1 MRKILFL
8 SLLFAATALSA
19 QKPVELLLWPD
30 GAPNTNGLTGAQE
43 DLKGGRVANVVN
55 PSITVYRPAKPNG
68 MAVIMC
74 PGGGYGRLAMNHEG
88 HDMAAW
94 FTTQGITY
102 AVLKYRM
109 PNGHNEVPLSDAEQA
124 IRLVRGHAKEWGLNP
139 NRIGIMGAS
148 AGGHLAASLATLYG
162 SDATRPDFL
171 PLPPITVRHRVPTF
185 RFCSI
190 PLSPC

>member
-8 SLLFAATALSA
+8 SLLFAATMLSA
-19 QKPVELLLWPD
+19 QSPVELPLWPD
-30 GAPNTNGLTGAQE
+30 GAPNTNGLTGEQE
-43 DLKGGRVANVVN
+43 DLKGGRVANVTH

-74 PGGGYGRLAMNHEG
+74 PGGGYARLAMNHEG

-124 IRLVRGHAKEWGLNP
+124 IRLVRKHAGEWGVNP
-139 NRIGIMGAS
+139 NRIGIMGC
-148 AGGHLAASLATLYG
+148 LLYT
-162 SDATRPDFL
+162 SPSPRDTR
-171 PLPPITVRHRVPTF
+171 
-185 RFCSI
+185 
-190 PLSPC
+190 